1 MPELPEVETVC
12 LGLAQKL
19 PSHKIIKV
27 EQHRADLRIP
37 FPENLSCIKN
47 KTITGIER
55 RAKYILIHLS
65 NRQTLIIHLGM
76 SGRLTVT
83 PDYDPAKHDHMV
95 LTLDNKEKVIFN
107 DARRFGLVDL
117 AETAT
122 LDTHKFFRHLG
133 CEPLD
138 KDFTADYL
146 DGKFRSKKI
155 AVKLAVMDQ
164 QVVVGVGNI
173 YASEALFLA
182 GISPL
187 RLCNSLTL
195 PELKKL
201 VGAIRKTLEKAI
213 KAGGSSLRDYVQSD
227 GNLGY
232 FQHQFAVYGKEGQKC
247 RHCTCDSAIQKITQ
261 GGRSTF
267 YCPEKQK

>member
-12 LGLAQKL
+12 RGLEQKL
-19 PSHKIIKV
+19 PSRKIIKV

-37 FPENLSCIKN
+37 FPKHLADIKN

-65 NRQTLIIHLGM
+65 NQQTLIIHLGM

-83 PDYDPAKHDHMV
+83 PDYTPAKHDHMV

-138 KDFTADYL
+138 KDFAADYL
-146 DGKFRSKKI
+146 AAKFQSKKI
-155 AVKLAVMDQ
+155 AVKLAIMDQ
-164 QVVVGVGNI
+164 QIVVGVGNI

-187 RLCNSLTL
+187 RLCHTLTL

-232 FQHQFAVYGKEGQKC
+232 FQHQFTVYGKEGQKC
-247 RHCTCDSAIQKITQ
+247 RNCTCDSAIQKITQ